1 MMNFCLEIVLDH
13 LKHNMDMKELD
24 MMGEPTANSW
34 TSRIGD
40 YLDCVIIYAC
50 MYVVCVL
57 KWSSGV
63 EWRRRWRTWRR
74 FH

>member
-1 MMNFCLEIVLDH
+1 
-13 LKHNMDMKELD
+13 MDMKELD

-34 TSRIGD
+34 TSTIGD

-50 MYVVCVL
+50 MHVCMLCVL

-63 EWRRRWRTWRR
+63 EWRRGWRTRRR

>member
-1 MMNFCLEIVLDH
+1 MNFCLEIVLDL

-34 TSRIGD
+34 TSTIGD

-50 MYVVCVL
+50 MHVCCVCVCVKMEL
-57 KWSSGV
+57 RG
-63 EWRRRWRTWRR
+63 
-74 FH
+74 

>member
-1 MMNFCLEIVLDH
+1 
-13 LKHNMDMKELD
+13 MDMKELD

-34 TSRIGD
+34 TSTIGD
-40 YLDCVIIYAC
+40 YLDCVIIYACMHAC

-63 EWRRRWRTWRR
+63 EWRRGWRTRRR